1 MNEVFNNYYDQFHNF
16 DHPETYT
23 EYMEKATSSFTS
35 NFVVRFGADKARIA
49 SDLSDQDLDALIH
62 QTAPG
67 KGDQDLPVTW
77 MYAQSLS
84 QPTDLVANTRGSEIS
99 GRSTRISKSSES
111 WPTATNSQR
120 A

>member
-1 MNEVFNNYYDQFHNF
+1 MNEVFNSYHELFQDF
-16 DHPETYT
+16 DDPATYK
-23 EYMEKATSSFTS
+23 EYMDKATSRFTS

-49 SDLSDQDLDALIH
+49 TNLSDQDVDALVH

-84 QPTDLVANTRGSEIS
+84 
-99 GRSTRISKSSES
+99 
-111 WPTATNSQR
+111 
-120 A
+120 